1 MNKRQLDML
10 RAAMPY
16 TNPTLRKP
24 LQVYIQTA
32 ELSDYIRSDDSVSE
46 VNACGLDHVG
56 DVEGMMEQIRE
67 FCNPRERDM
76 LDMVLHFVRAQKIY
90 QCYRNYKG
98 TAQGSEAGGMMEF
111 LMSQLSPEQRNMF
124 EQMSS
129 VAGN

>member
-1 MNKRQLDML
+1 MVRNMNKRQLDML

-76 LDMVLHFVRAQKIY
+76 LDMVINFVRAQKIY
-90 QCYRNYKG
+90 Q
-98 TAQGSEAGGMMEF
+98 F
-111 LMSQLSPEQRNMF
+111 LY
-124 EQMSS
+124 
-129 VAGN
+129 